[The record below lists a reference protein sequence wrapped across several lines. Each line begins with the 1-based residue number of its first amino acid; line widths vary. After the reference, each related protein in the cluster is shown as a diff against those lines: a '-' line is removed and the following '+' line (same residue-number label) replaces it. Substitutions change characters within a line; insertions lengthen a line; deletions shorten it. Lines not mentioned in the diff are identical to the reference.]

1 MWGSIIAF
9 SNAKKAHP
17 MYPADPQLQMLSTNT
32 MLNLRTGNLIVD
44 TLVGFV
50 LAAVL
55 VYVVQV
61 KDVISVKGRRY
72 FRRWFQ
78 PKHAVRYQ
86 GRIYTHKYNESF
98 TETFVAVKDWVVAGI
113 REQKFTNAHTLS
125 EIQLPRSLSLML
137 HSVGIGQNES
147 DDDEGIPD
155 DDHSFVA
162 NVRRHRQTFNK
173 SIIVLEQVE
182 AIKHKTMDL
191 YVRHETF
198 TSGGGSASKDG
209 NDDDV
214 GGNRANE
221 YTEHILTLS
230 SNTMTP
236 NEIVTFVQEHI
247 LRPFQERRRQREKD
261 KLFYFLFD
269 RYDTEDSTVCY
280 EQHVWKSTKRYEHV
294 VSDNTAQVQR
304 RIKHFTDHR
313 EWYVAHGKPY
323 SLTFLFYGPPGCGK
337 TSMIKAIANATRRHI
352 KEIPLPRVKSR
363 QALMDIF
370 HGTNVGFKHVQP
382 SDCLYV
388 FEEFDKMGEVVQ
400 KDVTTD
406 SDYDTDDT
414 RTSNDAAPT
423 GNYVTNDQL
432 HAAIQKA
439 VEQATA
445 THATTSKF
453 AKSASDTPPPLSL
466 GDILNVMDGLIETT
480 GVITIMTANSIHQ
493 LNDAIMRPG
502 RIDAVFKFDKA
513 TAKTLRT
520 IVQRMYELDDTTLSA
535 VTDTDARFH
544 HKWSPAEIQETCL
557 QEATAKDALAALET
571 EVVC

>member
-1 MWGSIIAF
+1 
-9 SNAKKAHP
+9 

-55 VYVVQV
+55 MYIVQI
-61 KDVISVKGRRY
+61 KDVVSVKGRKY
-72 FRRWFQ
+72 FKRLFQ

-86 GRIYTHKYNESF
+86 GRIYTHRYNETF

-113 REQKFTNAHTLS
+113 REQAFTNAHTLS

-137 HSVGIGQNES
+137 HSVGIGQHESS
-147 DDDEGIPD
+147 DDADAD
-155 DDHSFVA
+155 DDCMGA
-162 NVRRHRQTFNK
+162 MMRRQRRTFNQ
-173 SIIVLEQVE
+173 SIMVLEQAE

-191 YVRHETF
+191 QVRHETF
-198 TSGGGSASKDG
+198 TSGGGSPSKDG
-209 NDDDV
+209 NQDDV
-214 GGNRANE
+214 GTGNRANE

-230 SNTMTP
+230 SDTMTP
-236 NEIVTFVQEHI
+236 NEIVAFVQEHI

-294 VSDNTAQVQR
+294 VSENTAQVQR
-304 RIKHFTDHR
+304 RIAHFTNHR

-370 HGTNVGFKHVQP
+370 HGTNVGFKTVQP
-382 SDCLYV
+382 SECLYV
-388 FEEFDKMGEVVQ
+388 FEEFDKMGGVVQ
-400 KDVTTD
+400 KDATTTESD
-406 SDYDTDDT
+406 SDTDDVRAFT
-414 RTSNDAAPT
+414 DTPAPSNC
-423 GNYVTNDQL
+423 VTNDQM
-432 HAAIQKA
+432 HTAIQKA
-439 VEQATA
+439 VEQATTA
-445 THATTSKF
+445 HGAAGKY
-453 AKSASDTPPPLSL
+453 AKGAADNNTPPPLSL

-480 GVITIMTANSIHQ
+480 GVITIMTANSIRQ

-513 TAKTLRT
+513 TAKALRT
-520 IVQRMYELDDTTLSA
+520 IVQRMYELDEDDEALSA
-535 VTDTDARFH
+535 VTDTDTRYH

-557 QEATAKDALAALET
+557 QEATAKDALAALEM